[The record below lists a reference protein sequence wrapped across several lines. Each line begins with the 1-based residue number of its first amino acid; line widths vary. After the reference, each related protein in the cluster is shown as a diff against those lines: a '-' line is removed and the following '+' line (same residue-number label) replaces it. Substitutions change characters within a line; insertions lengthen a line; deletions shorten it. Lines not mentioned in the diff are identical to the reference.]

1 MIARLFIF
9 LLVMSLCACSD
20 LWETGHGSF
29 ISSMDIY
36 VKYWN
41 MKAIGNKIVTH
52 GLKFYPDSK
61 LSKETFGI
69 EPILAKLEDLKSI
82 NKVSNN
88 IYYHYSHLGYSKS
101 YCNYHF
107 IVNANTMMVIGWGF
121 DKGNNKDACQIRG

>member
-29 ISSMDIY
+29 ISSMDIMSS
-36 VKYWN
+36 KYG
-41 MKAIGNKIVTH
+41 KVIDDKIY
-52 GLKFYPDSK
+52 F
-61 LSKETFGI
+61 LSHKGKKYISHF
-69 EPILAKLEDLKSI
+69 AKLEDLKSI